1 MPMTPGKFWGMR
13 RLAAADGTFRMLAV
27 DQRPPIKQ
35 LVARNAA
42 PGARKKDALAQ
53 IKATLLES
61 LAPHASASLADPAHG
76 LAPALHLVPP
86 ATGLI
91 ATLEDS
97 VFSTVRGGRKSAPI
111 KGWSALQIRR
121 AGADA
126 VKALAWYHPAASAA
140 VRKHQQDFVRR
151 IGQQCARL
159 DIPFVFELLLYPL
172 ENRVPDRNG
181 GINLIERAGNVAAS
195 VRDFAHEDFGIDLF
209 KLESPWPAKLLP
221 DLADGARATEAC
233 LQAFRELDRAAN
245 RPWVLLSA
253 GTPRKAFERTLQYA
267 YEAGASGFLA
277 GRTIWWEAAQSWPDM
292 ELMRK
297 KLAASSVPYMR
308 RINRLTAARA
318 MSWTSHRSV
327 RRGGLPPRF
336 ADMRSD
342 SSAA

>member
-1 MPMTPGKFWGMR
+1 MTPGKFWGLR
-13 RLAAADGTFRMLAV
+13 RLAAPDGTFRMLAV

-42 PGARKKDALAQ
+42 RGASKKDALAQ

-97 VFSTVRGGRKSAPI
+97 AFRTVAGERKSAPI

-126 VKALAWYHPAASAA
+126 VKALAWYHPGASDA
-140 VRKHQQDFVRR
+140 VRKHQQDFVRA
-151 IGQQCARL
+151 IGQQCAEL
-159 DIPFVFELLLYPL
+159 DIPFVFELLRYRHGSDAIDPDSPLYPVSHA
-172 ENRVPDRNG
+172 EEV
-181 GINLIERAGNVAAS
+181 VAS
-195 VRDFAHEDFGIDLF
+195 VREFAHEDYGIDLF
-209 KLESPWPAKLLP
+209 KLESPWPTRLLP
-221 DLADGARATEAC
+221 DFDDFNLDAYDCRD
-233 LQAFRELDRAAN
+233 AFEEIDAVAN

-253 GTPRKAFERTLQYA
+253 GSPRAKFELALRYA

-277 GRTIWWEAAQSWPDM
+277 GRTIWWEAAQAWPDM

-297 KLAASSVPYMR
+297 KLAAASVPYMR
-308 RINRLTAARA
+308 RINKLTAAHAKPWTEHRA
-318 MSWTSHRSV
+318 WSS
-327 RRGGLPPRF
+327 GGLPPRF

-342 SSAA
+342 PTAG